1 MPTAAELLR
10 SKVDGLTDIPDRWVA
25 GILNVQPKIAQRLTR
40 LMGDLTTVDGFI
52 EQIPRNITTLTQ
64 ILEDIRVYMTS
75 GEYSEILGELR
86 ADMIAQQ
93 ATSTAYLATLG
104 EVAPSTFASATYAA
118 RRVQLVRQLAN
129 GIDEAV
135 VSPIFETLL
144 TGIQTKASYSEL
156 LTSVID
162 NITGTPQYDG
172 RLLAYSRQLVTDTI
186 AVTDRAFTE
195 IVAADLGLEWYRYL
209 GGRIDTTRCFC
220 NERNGKFYHKKEIE
234 LWGNRQ
240 GLGACSNGKGWD
252 GMNRATDAQTIFA
265 YVGGYNCQH
274 SLLPV
279 SVFSVPK
286 IAIQDA
292 IEKGYYKPDAATRKE
307 LGL

>member
-1 MPTAAELLR
+1 MPTASELLR
-10 SKVDGLTDIPDRWVA
+10 SKVDGLTDIPDKWVSS
-25 GILNVQPKIAQRLTR
+25 ILNIQPKIAQRLTR
-40 LMGDLTTVDGFI
+40 LMGQLVTVDGYI
-52 EQIPRNITTLTQ
+52 EQSARNIQTLTA
-64 ILEDIRVYMTS
+64 ILENIRMYMTS
-75 GEYSEILGELR
+75 GEYAEIVGALNT
-86 ADMIAQQ
+86 DFIAQQ
-93 ATSTAYLATLG
+93 ATTTAYLATLG
-104 EVAPSTFASATYAA
+104 ELPNTTFAASTYAA

-135 VSPIFETLL
+135 ISPIFDTLL
-144 TGIQTKASYSEL
+144 TGIQTKASYPEL
-156 LTSVID
+156 LSSVID

-220 NERNGKFYHKKEIE
+220 DERNGKFYHKKEIE
-234 LWGNRQ
+234 LWGDRKN
-240 GLGACSNGKGWD
+240 LGACNNGKGWD

-307 LGL
+307 LGI

>member
-1 MPTAAELLR
+1 MPTAAELLK
-10 SKVDGLTDIPDRWVA
+10 SKVDGLTRIPDSWVEM
-25 GILNVQPKIAQRLTR
+25 ILNIQPKIAQRLTR
-40 LMGDLTTVDGFI
+40 LMGRLTTVDGYI
-52 EQIPRNITTLTQ
+52 DQTPRNIATLTQ
-64 ILEDIRVYMTS
+64 ILEDIRGYMTS
-75 GEYSEILGELR
+75 GEYAEVLGQLR
-86 ADMIAQQ
+86 TDMIAQQ

-104 EVAPSTFASATYAA
+104 EIPPTTFASATYAA
-118 RRVQLVRQLAN
+118 RRVQLVRQLAA
-129 GIDEAV
+129 GVDQAV
-135 VSPIFETLL
+135 ISPILETLL

-186 AVTDRAFTE
+186 ATTDRAFTD
-195 IVAADLGLEWYRYL
+195 IVATDLGLEWYRYL
-209 GGRIDTTRCFC
+209 GGEMDTTRCFC
-220 NERNGKFYHKKEIE
+220 EERNGRYFHRKEIE
-234 LWGNRQ
+234 AWGNRED
-240 GLGACSNGKGWD
+240 LGACSNGKGWD

-286 IAIQDA
+286 IAVQEA
-292 IEKGYYKPDAATRKE
+292 IEKGYYKPDAATRRE
-307 LGL
+307 LGI